1 MRRRPAQRLGNMQ
14 TKTIIAAAAFA
25 AALAAAVFFF
35 ATGGDDA
42 APQERIPSS
51 QASAAGRESS
61 ATSLPAPAKRA
72 AKTPRSAKSAARR
85 ARQSADSDFLD
96 DLLDSLDDLLQE
108 TPQTDAERR
117 EDAVRELGMLGA
129 EALPELTPYLG
140 DEDESVRSAAMDE
153 WNAALS
159 EIEDDAQR
167 IAAAELA
174 MRAIADEDAL
184 ETISTHYIG
193 IDEKL
198 AVESLARIIEAAPE
212 SKGAAK
218 ARETYSFVTGEEWT
232 DAAAAEKW
240 LAEEYG
246 KDKEGLQ

>member
-1 MRRRPAQRLGNMQ
+1 MRRRPALRFRDMQ
-14 TKTIIAAAAFA
+14 TKTIIAAANA
-25 AALAAAVFFF
+25 AALAAAVFSF

-42 APQERIPSS
+42 APQERISSS

-72 AKTPRSAKSAARR
+72 AKTTRSAKSAARR
-85 ARQSADSDFLD
+85 ARQSADSD
-96 DLLDSLDDLLQE
+96 SLDDLLQE
-108 TPQTDAERR
+108 TPRTDAERR
-117 EDAVRELGMLGA
+117 EDEVRELGMLGA

-218 ARETYSFVTGEEWT
+218 ARETYSFVTGEDWT
-232 DAAAAEKW
+232 DVAAAEKW

>member
-1 MRRRPAQRLGNMQ
+1 M
-14 TKTIIAAAAFA
+14 
-25 AALAAAVFFF
+25 
-35 ATGGDDA
+35 
-42 APQERIPSS
+42 
-51 QASAAGRESS
+51 
-61 ATSLPAPAKRA
+61 
-72 AKTPRSAKSAARR
+72 
-85 ARQSADSDFLD
+85 
-96 DLLDSLDDLLQE
+96 
-108 TPQTDAERR
+108 
-117 EDAVRELGMLGA
+117 RELGMLGA

-198 AVESLARIIEAAPE
+198 AVESLARIVEAAPE

-218 ARETYSFVTGEEWT
+218 ARETYEFVTGEEWT
-232 DAAAAEKW
+232 GAEAAAKW
-240 LAEEYG
+240 IAEEYG